1 MKSVLVIGMGRFGKH
16 LSRKMQEL
24 GNDVMIIDKDEERI
38 SEFASEFTDSQ
49 IGDCRVE
56 GVLESIGVNNFDI
69 CFVAI
74 GEDFQSSLEITALLK
89 DLNAKW
95 VVTKASSDIQKKLL
109 LRIGADE
116 VVYPERDTAEKL
128 AIRSNA
134 KNIFDYI
141 QLTDEYSIYE
151 IPIINS
157 WIGKTIIELAIRG
170 KYKVNIIAVKNA
182 NSLEPV
188 PSPLYTF
195 KEGDHIIVIGKSSD
209 VFKLTSLT

>member
-24 GNDVMIIDKDEERI
+24 GNDVMIIDKDENIIAEL
-38 SEFASEFTDSQ
+38 ATDFTDSQ
-49 IGDCRVE
+49 IGDCRIE
-56 GVLESIGVNNFDI
+56 SVLQSIGVNNFDI

-95 VVTKASSDIQKKLL
+95 VVTKASSEIQKKLL
-109 LRIGADE
+109 QRIGADE

-141 QLTDEYSIYE
+141 QLTEEYSIYE
-151 IPIINS
+151 IPIVKS
-157 WIGKTIIELAIRG
+157 WVGKTMIELAIRR
-170 KYKVNIIAVKNA
+170 KYRVNIIAIKNQNA
-182 NSLEPV
+182 LDPV

-195 KEGDHIIVIGKSSD
+195 KEDDHIIVIGKSSD
-209 VFKLTSLT
+209 VFKLTART

>member
-24 GNDVMIIDKDEERI
+24 GNDVMIIDKDEERV

-116 VVYPERDTAEKL
+116 VVYPERDMAEKL

-157 WIGKTIIELAIRG
+157 WIGKTIIELAIRR

-182 NSLEPV
+182 NSLDPV

>member
-1 MKSVLVIGMGRFGKH
+1 MKSVLVIGMGRFEKH

-24 GNDVMIIDKDEERI
+24 GNDVMIIDKDEERV

-116 VVYPERDTAEKL
+116 VVYPERDMAEKL

-157 WIGKTIIELAIRG
+157 WIGKTIIELAIRR

-182 NSLEPV
+182 NSLDPV

>member
-24 GNDVMIIDKDEERI
+24 GNDVMIIDKDEEKI
-38 SEFASEFTDSQ
+38 TEYASEFTDSQ
-49 IGDCRVE
+49 IGDCRIE
-56 GVLESIGVNNFDI
+56 AVLQSIGVNNFDI

-151 IPIINS
+151 IPIVKS
-157 WIGKTIIELAIRG
+157 WVGKTIIELAIRR
-170 KYKVNIIAVKNA
+170 KYKVNIIAIKNA
-182 NSLEPV
+182 NTLDPV

-195 KEGDHIIVIGKSSD
+195 KEDDHIIVIGKSTD

>member
-24 GNDVMIIDKDEERI
+24 GNDVMIIDKDEERV

-49 IGDCRVE
+49 IGDCRIE
-56 GVLESIGVNNFDI
+56 AVLQSIGVNNFDI

-157 WIGKTIIELAIRG
+157 WIGKTIIELAIRR

-182 NSLEPV
+182 NSLDPV